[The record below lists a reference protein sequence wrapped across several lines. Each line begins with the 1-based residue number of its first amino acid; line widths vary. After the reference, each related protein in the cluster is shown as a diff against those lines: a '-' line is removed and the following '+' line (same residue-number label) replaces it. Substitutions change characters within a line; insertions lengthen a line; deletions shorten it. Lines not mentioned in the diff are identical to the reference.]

1 MSHLVPSGALEYEPE
16 WNEETQTFE
25 DVCPFQANRR
35 ANVHVCYCKNLQGD
49 YVYLKNKSQF
59 DSHIL
64 VGYHK
69 KALHNYV
76 LQKMIALKRE
86 LDRANKE
93 KATLHVWIESE
104 VAREKR
110 IQTELRVKLEKQQER
125 YMDDIMEITEKNVE
139 LKRRLKQAED
149 LLHLQCEE
157 AERYFMNKN

>member
-1 MSHLVPSGALEYEPE
+1 MSQLVPSGALEYEPE

-49 YVYLKNKSQF
+49 FVYIKNKSQF
-59 DSHIL
+59 DAHVL

-76 LQKMIALKRE
+76 VQKMILIKKE

-93 KATLHVWIESE
+93 KATLHVWVESE
-104 VAREKR
+104 IAREKR
-110 IQTELRVKLEKQQER
+110 MQAELRAKLEKQHV
-125 YMDDIMEITEKNVE
+125 DIIEITEKNVE

>member
-1 MSHLVPSGALEYEPE
+1 MSQLVPSGALEYEPE

-25 DVCPFQANRR
+25 DVCPFQSNRR
-35 ANVHVCYCKNLQGD
+35 SNVHVCYCKNLQGD

-59 DSHIL
+59 DAHVL

-76 LQKMIALKRE
+76 IQKMILIKKE

-93 KATLHVWIESE
+93 KATLHVWVESE
-104 VAREKR
+104 VAREKKL
-110 IQTELRVKLEKQQER
+110 QSELRVKIEKQH
-125 YMDDIMEITEKNVE
+125 DNIMELTEKNIE